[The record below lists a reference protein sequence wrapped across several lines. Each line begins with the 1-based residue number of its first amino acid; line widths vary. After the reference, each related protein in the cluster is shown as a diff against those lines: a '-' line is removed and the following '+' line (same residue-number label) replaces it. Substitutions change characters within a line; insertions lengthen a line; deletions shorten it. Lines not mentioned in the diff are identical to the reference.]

1 MTSCLVFVNQS
12 FANRFIDRRNSLLV
26 SGLGSFRI
34 AGGNRFNN
42 ILDMGAQRRT
52 LAGLA
57 LTAAFRLTGAL
68 TCLSR
73 VCQNGSPVPGSKEPA
88 TIRISCGIVYAA

>member
-1 MTSCLVFVNQS
+1 MTSRLVLVNQS
-12 FANRFIDRRNSLLV
+12 LANRFIDCRNSLPV
-26 SGLGSFRI
+26 SGLGSFGI

-42 ILDMGAQRRT
+42 ILDMNAQRRT
-52 LAGLA
+52 LTDLA

-73 VCQNGSPVPGSKEPA
+73 VCQNGAPVPDSKERA
-88 TIRISCGIVYAA
+88 TIRIIHGIVYAA

>member
-1 MTSCLVFVNQS
+1 MTSRLVLVNQS
-12 FANRFIDRRNSLLV
+12 LANRFIDRRNSLPV
-26 SGLGSFRI
+26 SGLGSFGI

-52 LAGLA
+52 LTGLA

-73 VCQNGSPVPGSKEPA
+73 VCQNSSPVPGSKEPA